1 MDLETFY
8 SAGLISVCSVDFHY
22 IAEEAICEVAIRY
35 LEWVA
40 GEGFEEGKSR

>member
-1 MDLETFY
+1 M
-8 SAGLISVCSVDFHY
+8 ISHPTQ
-22 IAEEAICEVAIRY
+22 EVKMAIRY